1 MRHLTDSFALGA
13 LRRGKAIAQFLGSSR
28 AKDRRVV
35 ISWVEVHLVKDGF
48 AIVLHVAED
57 VGGEHFADLWE
68 FPPAD
73 PDGEFGRQ
81 IGRAADAV
89 AAMPLAE
96 ELTSAVRGRWV
107 NLAVVQDEYLD
118 YVRRERESSDTH
130 NGA

>member
-1 MRHLTDSFALGA
+1 MRYLADSFALGA

-28 AKDRRVV
+28 AEDRRML
-35 ISWVEVHLVKDGF
+35 ISWVEVHPVDDGF
-48 AIVLHVAED
+48 AVVLHVAED

-73 PDGEFGRQ
+73 PDDEFGRQ
-81 IGRAADAV
+81 IGQADDAG

-107 NLAVVQDEYLD
+107 NLGVVQDEYLD
-118 YVRRERESSDTH
+118 HVRRER
-130 NGA
+130 GASR